1 MRKLSTIHE
10 NTLAT
15 SCRIIVIK
23 SSCPANICGAMR
35 LRYRRR
41 SVIAAAKKKIQ
52 PNSGEFIDYEAAGKR
67 IARIRKEKGMRQ
79 YELAK
84 RAGISVQ
91 YMSAVESGHRRFSLE
106 LLTSVARELH
116 VTPDEILFGTPPK
129 AGNMTED
136 ETEKE
141 IQDLFLD
148 TSPAEAAFLI
158 KVLRASKEYLRE
170 KPGKK

>member
-1 MRKLSTIHE
+1 MRP
-10 NTLAT
+10 N
-15 SCRIIVIK
+15 
-23 SSCPANICGAMR
+23 G
-35 LRYRRR
+35 RRR

-84 RAGISVQ
+84 QAGISVQ

-129 AGNMTED
+129 AGRMTAD

-141 IQDLFLD
+141 IQNLFLD

-158 KVLRASKEYLRE
+158 KVLRASKEYIRE
-170 KPGKK
+170 KPGKAKN